1 VTRPQPAPDDPTFLP
16 LTMREVLELTGR
28 SRRTV
33 KRWIDGGHITP
44 YEAAHRREVIFAE
57 YEVVDVEK
65 RMHDADM
72 ANKERIRARGGRP
85 GPRVPKQPNAVD
97 APA

>member
-1 VTRPQPAPDDPTFLP
+1 MSAPASAPGDPLFQP

-57 YEVVDVEK
+57 GEVIDVEK

-72 ANKERIRARGGRP
+72 ANRERIRARGGRP
-85 GPRVPKQPNAVD
+85 GPRTPRPSTAAD